1 MHTDNK
7 FFYRVIDHQQ
17 GIYFSL
23 GYNATSIKEVI
34 KDFREYISH
43 AGDRPQTTYWL
54 NSWRRIAEYLQG
66 VELER
71 SKTKFKEHK
80 F

>member
-1 MHTDNK
+1 MHIDNK
-7 FFYRVIDHQQ
+7 YYYRVYDHQRNM
-17 GIYFSL
+17 YFYI

-34 KDFREYISH
+34 KDFREYISN
-43 AGDRPQTTYWL
+43 AGDRPETTYWL

-71 SKTKFKEHK
+71 SKTKFEEYK